1 MDSPFAIYP
10 LGSGSRGNATVFAA
24 GDELLL
30 VDAGFSRRELER
42 RMRACGLAPERVAA
56 VLLTHEHDDHAAGCR
71 VFCDSHGL
79 PLYLSGMTCD
89 ALAARDMLPERVMIF
104 SPGVEFAVGKFKV
117 RPFPVSH
124 DAAEPVGFIIR
135 RDGYPCKAGMATDLG
150 VMESSIADELTDCDV
165 LVLES
170 NYSETMLEES
180 ERTPRLKRRIRSFKG
195 HLGNDQCMEALPE
208 LVGERTRM
216 VYFAH
221 VSRECNEYSL
231 VAALARDRI
240 GGRVD
245 FAVEEQDA
253 PARAFDI
260 IEGRL
265 I

>member
-24 GDELLL
+24 GDELIL

-42 RMRACGLAPERVAA
+42 RMRLCGLDPGRVTA

-89 ALAARDMLPERVMIF
+89 ILAAREMLPERVMIF
-104 SPGVEFAVGKFKV
+104 SPGIEFAVGNFRV
-117 RPFPVSH
+117 RPFSVSH
-124 DAAEPVGFIIR
+124 DAAEPVGFILR
-135 RDGYPCKAGMATDLG
+135 REGYPCKAGMATDLG
-150 VMESSIADELTDCDV
+150 VMEASVAEDLADCDV

-170 NYSETMLEES
+170 NYSEDMLEES
-180 ERTPRLKRRIRSFKG
+180 GRTPGLKRRIRSHKG
-195 HLGNDQCMEALPE
+195 HLGNHQCMELLPG

-216 VYFAH
+216 IYFAH
-221 VSRECNEYSL
+221 VSRECNEYAL
-231 VAALARDRI
+231 VASLAEARI
-240 GGRVD
+240 GGRVR

-253 PARAFDI
+253 PAQAFDI
-260 IEGRL
+260 IGGRPL
-265 I
+265 